1 MNRRFLLVISLI
13 VACGTVVAQT
23 PLNRTSQRT
32 ITQISPY
39 YFGPNAFAVPEMLD
53 GRVQTEFRAE
63 VATDYFKGFRGD
75 KTIDASFKLNIPLW
89 TDRVNLSVWMPAMEW
104 YRNTDESLA
113 ASRVQPENMEDAR
126 SGHLAGDV
134 YVSTDMQILR
144 ENGFRPDAVL
154 RAALKTASGFES
166 FNARYYDSPGY
177 FFDLS
182 VGKSVALGHSE
193 RWAHRLRVALS
204 GGFLC
209 WQTDL
214 GRQNDATQWGVMAK
228 WENTYFSLSG
238 NLAGYGGWEHNN
250 DGGELAHDRPAVLRF
265 DLIGHIGKIDAVAV
279 YQYGLRDYP
288 YHWVRVGLAYRLDI
302 LSVIKQ

>member
-1 MNRRFLLVISLI
+1 MRILPLITLLLAVNQLF
-13 VACGTVVAQT
+13 GQT
-23 PLNRTSQRT
+23 PLNKTSQRT

-53 GRVQTEFRAE
+53 GRVQTTLRAE
-63 VATDYFKGFRGD
+63 LATDYFKGFRGD
-75 KTIDASFKLNIPLW
+75 RTVDAAFKLNVPLW

-113 ASRVQPENMEDAR
+113 ACRVQDENIEDAR

-144 ENGFRPDAVL
+144 ESDIIPDLVL

-166 FNARYYDSPGY
+166 FHARYYDSPGY
-177 FFDLS
+177 FFDIS
-182 VGKSVALGHSE
+182 VGKSVAVGQSE
-193 RWAHRLRVALS
+193 KWKHRLRAALTT
-204 GGFLC
+204 GFLC

-214 GRQNDATQWGVMAK
+214 GRQNDATQFGVMGK
-228 WENTYFSLSG
+228 WENTFFSLSVS
-238 NLAGYGGWEHNN
+238 LAGYSGWEHNN
-250 DGGELAHDRPAVLRF
+250 QNGELAHDRPTVLRS
-265 DLIGHIGKIDAVAV
+265 DLVCHFGQLDAVAV

-288 YHWVRVGLAYRLDI
+288 YHLLRLGVAYRLDI
-302 LSVIKQ
+302 LSIMK

>member
-1 MNRRFLLVISLI
+1 MRILPLITLLLAVNQLF
-13 VACGTVVAQT
+13 GQT
-23 PLNRTSQRT
+23 PLNKTSQRT

-53 GRVQTEFRAE
+53 GRVQTTLRAE
-63 VATDYFKGFRGD
+63 LATDYFKGFRGD
-75 KTIDASFKLNIPLW
+75 RTVDAAFKLNVPLW

-113 ASRVQPENMEDAR
+113 ACRVQDENIEDAR

-144 ENGFRPDAVL
+144 ESDIIPDLVL

-166 FNARYYDSPGY
+166 FHARYYDSPGY
-177 FFDLS
+177 FFDIS
-182 VGKSVALGHSE
+182 VGKSVAVGQSE
-193 RWAHRLRVALS
+193 KWKHRLRAALTT
-204 GGFLC
+204 GFLC

-214 GRQNDATQWGVMAK
+214 GRQNDATQFGVMGK
-228 WENTYFSLSG
+228 WENTFFSLSV
-238 NLAGYGGWEHNN
+238 NLAGYSGWEHNN
-250 DGGELAHDRPAVLRF
+250 QNGELAHDRPTVLRS
-265 DLIGHIGKIDAVAV
+265 DLICHFGQLDAVAV

-288 YHWVRVGLAYRLDI
+288 YHLLRLGVAYRLDI
-302 LSVIKQ
+302 LSIMK

>member
-1 MNRRFLLVISLI
+1 MSRKLLFIILLM
-13 VACGTVVAQT
+13 VVNATGAQT
-23 PLNRTSQRT
+23 PLNKTSQRT
-32 ITQISPY
+32 VTQISPY

-53 GRVQTEFRAE
+53 GRVQTVLRAE

-75 KTIDASFKLNIPLW
+75 RTIDASFKLNIPLW

-113 ASRVQPENMEDAR
+113 ACRVQPENIEGAR

-134 YVSTDMQILR
+134 YVSTDMQVLR
-144 ENGFRPDAVL
+144 ENGLIPDVVL

-177 FFDLS
+177 FFDITAGNS
-182 VGKSVALGHSE
+182 MAIGESE
-193 RWAHRLRVALS
+193 KWAHRLRLALTT
-204 GGFLC
+204 GFLC

-214 GRQNDATQWGVMAK
+214 GRQNDATQWGALLK
-228 WENTYFSLSG
+228 WENTFFSLSG
-238 NLAGYGGWEHNN
+238 SVAGYGGWEHNN
-250 DGGELAHDRPAVLRF
+250 SGGELAHDQPAVLRT
-265 DLIGHIGKIDAVAV
+265 DLAVHLGKIDIVAA

-288 YHWVRVGLAYRLDI
+288 YHLVRAGVAYRADI
-302 LSVIKQ
+302 LKLIK